1 MAVAWDRGLGSLFTD
16 EVGSMSTRTG
26 LTPPHTE
33 YFPTPAGGISSPRW
47 WETIRSDVQ
56 QVVQFRSVIQ
66 NMVAQELQVRY
77 QRSVLGFVWTL
88 LNPILMMMT
97 MTVVFSKLLGGGV
110 REYAVHLFAGM
121 VPWGLLAGTINESA
135 FCILQNESLIRK
147 IYLPKLIFPL
157 VRLLINITTVSF
169 SLIALYLLLI
179 PMGAPISWSL
189 VCLPLITAIFALF
202 ALGLG
207 LIVAVANTFFRDC
220 SHLVGVF
227 LQAWYFATPI
237 IYRLDNLP
245 AEDRWKFWLNPAY
258 PFIHMYQVV
267 IRDGLWPDPAT
278 LGLSAIIAVTALGV
292 GYAAFKSYEDE
303 LIFRL

>member
-1 MAVAWDRGLGSLFTD
+1 MATERNAVLGSLFTD

-26 LTPPHTE
+26 LTPPHAE
-33 YFPTPAGGISSPRW
+33 YFPPPAGRIPTLRW
-47 WETIRSDVQ
+47 WATLRGDVQ
-56 QVVQFRSVIQ
+56 QVARFWPVIQ
-66 NMVAQELQVRY
+66 NMVSQELQVRY

-88 LNPILMMMT
+88 LNPILMMLIMT
-97 MTVVFSKLLGGGV
+97 IVFSKLLGGSV

-121 VPWGLLAGTINESA
+121 VPWGLLAGTINECA
-135 FCILQNESLIRK
+135 FCILQNEGLIRK

-157 VRLLINITTVSF
+157 VRLLINITTFSF
-169 SLIALYLLLI
+169 SLIALYLLLM
-179 PMGAPISWSL
+179 PMGASISWSL
-189 VCLPLITAIFALF
+189 VCLPIITACFAVF

-220 SHLVGVF
+220 SHLVGVL

-245 AEDRWKFWLNPAY
+245 PEDRWKFWLNPAY
-258 PFIHMYQVV
+258 PFIHMFQTV

-278 LGLSAIIAVTALGV
+278 LGLSAVIAVTALGV